1 MFRMLLDGLAD
12 YDRCADDAKTDLLND
27 RMRACFAACGLGRL
41 AVAGDAVVINV
52 RGKRTDAST
61 PMPAGVTPGTSSFHV
76 DTSVFEPDG
85 DGYAQLRAVLAAYD
99 MDGDGAHVWIV
110 PDGFMASLSP
120 VEEIW
125 EGEGGGYFSHES
137 MCVLNTSARPTRCT
151 LEVFFEDASR
161 PPFTHAFDV
170 APHQSSHYRL
180 DKLKDEDGSPLIP
193 KDCPVSY
200 KITSLD
206 TPVVVQGSRI
216 LTSGRGS
223 EFGSFGT
230 AMAWTPQ

>member
-1 MFRMLLDGLAD
+1 MTG
-12 YDRCADDAKTDLLND
+12 
-27 RMRACFAACGLGRL
+27 ACFAACGLGRL
-41 AVAGDAVVINV
+41 AVSGDNIVINV
-52 RGKRTDAST
+52 RGTLREDSAAT
-61 PMPAGVTPGTSSFHV
+61 PPGVTLGASSIRVYAPALHV
-76 DTSVFEPDG
+76 DG
-85 DGYAQLRAVLAAYD
+85 DGYDQLNAILAAYD
-99 MDGDGAHVWIV
+99 LDGDGAHVWII

-151 LEVFFEDASR
+151 LEVFFEDPER
-161 PPFTHAFDV
+161 DPFTHAFDV
-170 APHQSSHYRL
+170 AAHQSSHYRL
-180 DKLKDEDGSPLIP
+180 DKLKADDGSPLIP

-230 AMAWTPQ
+230 AMGWTPA

>member
-1 MFRMLLDGLAD
+1 MFRTLLEGLAD
-12 YDRCADDAKTDLLND
+12 YAACDDDARTDLLND
-27 RMRACFAACGLGRL
+27 RMHACFAACGLGRL
-41 AVAGDAVVINV
+41 AVSGDSVVVNI
-52 RGKRTDAST
+52 RGTLREDST
-61 PMPAGVTPGTSSFHV
+61 ATPAGVTLGASSFSIHV
-76 DTSVFEPDG
+76 PALVVAG
-85 DGYAQLRAVLAAYD
+85 DGYDELRTILAAYD
-99 MDGDGAHVWIV
+99 LHGDGAHVWII

-120 VEEIW
+120 VEDIW
-125 EGEGGGYFSHES
+125 EAEGGGYFSHES

-161 PPFTHAFDV
+161 APFTHAFEV
-170 APHQSSHYRL
+170 AAHQSSHYRL
-180 DKLKDEDGSPLIP
+180 DKLKADDGSPLIP

-230 AMAWTPQ
+230 AMAWTPV

>member
-1 MFRMLLDGLAD
+1 MFRMLLEGLAD
-12 YDRCADDAKTDLLND
+12 YAPCSDDAKTDLLND
-27 RMRACFAACGLGRL
+27 HMHACFAACGLGRL
-41 AVAGDAVVINV
+41 AVAGDVVVVNV
-52 RGKRTDAST
+52 RGKRADASAS
-61 PMPAGVTPGTSSFHV
+61 MPAGVSAETSSFLV
-76 DTSVFEPDG
+76 DTSAFELEG
-85 DGYAQLRAVLAAYD
+85 DGYDQLDDILAAYD
-99 MDGDGAHVWIV
+99 RDGDGAFVWII
-110 PDGFMASLSP
+110 PDGFLASLSP
-120 VEEIW
+120 VEKIW

-137 MCVLNTSARPTRCT
+137 ICVLNTSARTTRCT
-151 LEVFFEDASR
+151 LEVFSEEPTR
-161 PPFTHAFDV
+161 PPFTHAFEV

-180 DKLKDEDGSPLIP
+180 DKLKGDDGSPLIP

-230 AMAWTPQ
+230 AMAWTPR